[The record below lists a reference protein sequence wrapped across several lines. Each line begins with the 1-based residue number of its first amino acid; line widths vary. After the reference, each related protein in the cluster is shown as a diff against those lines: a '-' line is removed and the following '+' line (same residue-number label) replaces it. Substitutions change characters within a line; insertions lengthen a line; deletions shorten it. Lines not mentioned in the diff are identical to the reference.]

1 VFGDDAVRRLTQM
14 AHEDLLAR
22 IDRLLD
28 AEAARFLAVLDAAD
42 VRPEA
47 AERIRAAVAGLTIVA
62 VELGAAPE
70 AVRVPAP
77 PAVASAE
84 EERPAGTL
92 KRWWRWLRGA
102 E

>member
-1 VFGDDAVRRLTQM
+1 
-14 AHEDLLAR
+14 
-22 IDRLLD
+22 
-28 AEAARFLAVLDAAD
+28 AVLDAAD

-70 AVRVPAP
+70 AVRVPAT

-84 EERPAGTL
+84 EERPEGTL